1 MNNLFNIRKHKLF
14 LLAILLLATTGWAQK
29 HSLKEVEVQFSSKEV
44 TLAQISAAIEKQT
57 AFNVYLDQAINT
69 HNKVSLP
76 RQTIDLQTVLN
87 TLGSTWGIEYQL
99 NDQFISLKQS
109 KSKAKLITV
118 KGVIVGDDGLSL
130 PGATVVNLHSK
141 QAGMSDLDGAFSI
154 EAQEGDLLEFSF
166 MGYQPTEQKAMSTMH
181 VKLSEQASALDEIV
195 VIGYG
200 TMKKKDITGS
210 VGQVSGERIE
220 ARNTTQLSQ
229 ALQGQLSGVT
239 VTRNSNKTGTGA
251 TIRVRGVT
259 TIGDSNPLIIVD
271 GVAQDNIDEV
281 NTNDIAEISVLK
293 DAAAAS
299 IYGARAAAGVI
310 LITTKRAK
318 KGEFQF
324 SYKADYGIDKPTA
337 MPKPVDYQRYMEMIN
352 EMSWNDAGNPTDG
365 QHSIYSQEAIQ
376 TWKQNNALDPDQF
389 PITDWQDLLLRK
401 AAYQQRHAFS
411 MSGGGER
418 TKSRLSITY
427 DNNEAMY
434 AVENFKRI
442 MMRLN
447 NSVEINSFLSGD
459 VDFSYNTTNQT
470 SPTNNPVW
478 EAMRYA
484 PVYAATWQ
492 DGRIAEGKSGSNAY
506 ASLHYGGENKHTSDK
521 AYGRFALNI
530 TPLDDLKISL
540 VVAPQLYFNRR
551 KNFSKQIPYYDA
563 QDPTRFGGYING
575 HSSTQLVENRN
586 EGKQLTKQVLINYN
600 KTYNDHSVNV
610 LAGYEDNYNAVENLG
625 ASATNMELDNFPY
638 LDLAPVDYM
647 TNSGNKYETAYRSF
661 FGRLIYNYKDK
672 YHIQANIRKD
682 GSSRFHS
689 KYRWGTFP
697 SVSVGWTVS
706 NEDFMQ
712 GQNVFSNL
720 KLRGS
725 WGTLGNE
732 RIGNYPY
739 QSSIGF
745 SNTLFY
751 QDGQILS
758 SLTAAQ
764 IQYAIENI
772 TWETTTSTDFG
783 VDMYFLNNRLG
794 ITADYYKKK
803 TKDMLLELEIPA
815 FMGFENPNQ
824 NAGKMHTEGWDLDV
838 TWRDHIKD
846 FKYSVGLNV
855 SDSKTMMG
863 NLNGRIVIGNNQII
877 REGTPYNAWYGYV
890 AEGFFQSQEEIENS
904 ALLST
909 TTKPGDVKYK
919 DISGPDGVADGKI
932 SADYDR
938 VPLGNSLPRF
948 TYGGTLQMEYK
959 GIELGMAFQGV
970 GKRQSL
976 LTEEQM
982 RPFQSSWTSPMQEI
996 DGRYW
1001 SPYNTESQNLA
1012 AKYPRLSHASAENNN
1027 YKTSTLWLVNGAYF
1041 RIKNITLA
1049 YNFPKEVIK
1058 PILLDRLRV
1067 YLSLNDFFTVSNFPK
1082 GFDPETLY
1090 NSYITKSIN
1099 FGVSV
1104 NF

>member
-1 MNNLFNIRKHKLF
+1 MKNKLY
-14 LLAILLLATTGWAQK
+14 LLLFFLIATTGWAQK
-29 HSLKEVEVQFSSKEV
+29 RALNEVEVRFSSQEV
-44 TLAQISAAIEKQT
+44 TVAQIIEVIEKQT
-57 AFNVYLDQAINT
+57 EFQVFLDKTINT
-69 HNKVSLP
+69 KNKISLP
-76 RQTIDLQTVLN
+76 AQTTSLQNVLH
-87 TLGSTWGIEYQL
+87 TLQSNWAIAYQQDDHFL
-99 NDQFISLKQS
+99 SLKQAKFQG
-109 KSKAKLITV
+109 KSMTAS
-118 KGVIVGDDGLSL
+118 GVLVATDGLTL
-130 PGATVVNLHSK
+130 PGATVVNLNSK
-141 QAGMSDLDGAFSI
+141 QSTMTDLNGVFSI
-154 EAQEGDLLEFSF
+154 EAKESDLLEFSF
-166 MGYQPTEQKAMSTMH
+166 MGYQSIVQKAATGMH
-181 VKLSEQASALDEIV
+181 LTLSEQASALDEIV

-200 TMKKKDITGS
+200 TVKKKDLTGS
-210 VGQVSGERIE
+210 VGQVSGQLIE
-220 ARNTTQLSQ
+220 ERNTTQVSQ
-229 ALQGQLSGVT
+229 ALQGQMSGVT

-251 TIRVRGVT
+251 TIRVRGIT
-259 TIGDSNPLIIVD
+259 TIGDSNPLIVVD

-281 NTNDIAEISVLK
+281 NPNDIAEISVLK
-293 DAAAAS
+293 DASAAS

-318 KGEFQF
+318 SGEFLF
-324 SYKADYGIDKPTA
+324 NYKADFGIDKPTA
-337 MPKPVDYQRYMEMIN
+337 IPKPVDYKRYMEMMN
-352 EMSWNDAGNPTDG
+352 ELSWNDAANPENG

-376 TWKQNNALDPDQF
+376 SWKQNNALNPDQF
-389 PITDWQDLLLRK
+389 PITDWQDILLKK

-411 MSGGGER
+411 MSGGGEK

-434 AVENFKRI
+434 AIENFKRI

-447 NSVEINSFLSGD
+447 TTVDINSFLSGD
-459 VDFSYNTTNQT
+459 VDFSYNSTNQT
-470 SPTNNPVW
+470 SPVTNPVW
-478 EAMRYA
+478 EAIRYA
-484 PVYAATWQ
+484 PIYAATWK
-492 DGRIAEGKSGSNAY
+492 DGRIAEGKTGSNAY
-506 ASLHYGGENKHTSDK
+506 ARLHYGGQNKHYSDK
-521 AYGRFALNI
+521 AYGRFALHI
-530 TPLDDLKISL
+530 TPVTDLKVSL

-551 KNFSKQIPYYDA
+551 KNFTKQIPYYDA
-563 QDPTRFGGYING
+563 QDPTRFNGYING
-575 HSSTQLVENRN
+575 HASTQLVENRN

-600 KTYNDHSVNV
+600 KTFDDHSFNL
-610 LAGYEDNYNAVENLG
+610 LAGYEDNFNSVESLG
-625 ASATNMELDNFPY
+625 ASATNMELDNYPY

-647 TNSGNKYETAYRSF
+647 TNSGSKYETAYRSF
-661 FGRLIYNYKDK
+661 FGRLIYNYKEK
-672 YHIQANIRKD
+672 YHLQANVRKD

-706 NEDFMQ
+706 NEEFMQ
-712 GQNVFSNL
+712 DQNVFSNL

-824 NAGKMHTEGWDLDV
+824 NAGEMHTEGWDLDV
-838 TWRDHIKD
+838 TWRDQIQD
-846 FKYSVGLNV
+846 FKYNIGLNV
-855 SDSKTMMG
+855 SDSKTRMG
-863 NLNGRIVIGNNQII
+863 NLNNRIVISNNQII
-877 REGTPYNAWYGYV
+877 REATPYNAWYGYV
-890 AEGFFQSQEEIENS
+890 AEGLFQSQEDIDNS
-904 ALLST
+904 ALLT
-909 TTKPGDVKYK
+909 VATKPGDVKYK
-919 DISGPDGVADGKI
+919 DISGPDGVPDGKI

-948 TYGGTLQMEYK
+948 TYGGSIHMEYK

-982 RPFQSSWTSPMQEI
+982 RPFQSSWASPMQEI

-1001 SPYNTESQNLA
+1001 SLYNTESQNLA
-1012 AKYPRLSHASAENNN
+1012 AKYPRLSQSSAESNN
-1027 YKTSTLWLVNGAYF
+1027 YKTSSLWLVNGAYF

-1049 YNFPKEVIK
+1049 YNFPKELTK
-1058 PILLDRLRV
+1058 PILIDRLRV
-1067 YLSLNDFFTVSNFPK
+1067 YMSLNDFFTVSNYPK

-1090 NSYITKSIN
+1090 NSYITKSVN

>member
-1 MNNLFNIRKHKLF
+1 MNSFKTMKNKLY
-14 LLAILLLATTGWAQK
+14 LLLFFLIATTGWAQK
-29 HSLKEVEVQFSSKEV
+29 RALNEVEVRFSSQEV
-44 TLAQISAAIEKQT
+44 TVAQIIEVIEKQT
-57 AFNVYLDQAINT
+57 EFQVFLDKTINT
-69 HNKVSLP
+69 KNKISLP
-76 RQTIDLQTVLN
+76 AQTTSLQNVLH
-87 TLGSTWGIEYQL
+87 TLQSNWAIAYQQDDHFL
-99 NDQFISLKQS
+99 SLKQAKFQG
-109 KSKAKLITV
+109 KSMTAS
-118 KGVIVGDDGLSL
+118 GVLVATDGLTL
-130 PGATVVNLHSK
+130 PGATVVNLNSK
-141 QAGMSDLDGAFSI
+141 QSTMTDLNGVFSI
-154 EAQEGDLLEFSF
+154 EAKESDLLEFSF
-166 MGYQPTEQKAMSTMH
+166 MGYQSIVQKAATGMH
-181 VKLSEQASALDEIV
+181 LTLSEQASALDEIV

-200 TMKKKDITGS
+200 TVKKKDLTGS
-210 VGQVSGERIE
+210 VGQVSGQLIE
-220 ARNTTQLSQ
+220 ERNTTQVSQ
-229 ALQGQLSGVT
+229 ALQGQMSGVT

-251 TIRVRGVT
+251 TIRVRGIT
-259 TIGDSNPLIIVD
+259 TIGDSNPLIVVD

-281 NTNDIAEISVLK
+281 NPNDIAEISVLK
-293 DAAAAS
+293 DASAAS

-318 KGEFQF
+318 SGEFLF
-324 SYKADYGIDKPTA
+324 NYKADFGIDKPTA
-337 MPKPVDYQRYMEMIN
+337 IPKPVDYKRYMEMMN
-352 EMSWNDAGNPTDG
+352 ELSWNDAANPENG

-376 TWKQNNALDPDQF
+376 SWKQNNALNPDQF
-389 PITDWQDLLLRK
+389 PITDWQDILLKK

-411 MSGGGER
+411 MSGGGEK

-434 AVENFKRI
+434 AIENFKRI

-447 NSVEINSFLSGD
+447 TTVDINSFLSGD
-459 VDFSYNTTNQT
+459 VDFSYNSTNQT
-470 SPTNNPVW
+470 SPVTNPVW
-478 EAMRYA
+478 EAIRYA
-484 PVYAATWQ
+484 PIYAATWK
-492 DGRIAEGKSGSNAY
+492 DGRIAEGKTGSNAY
-506 ASLHYGGENKHTSDK
+506 ARLHYGGQNKHYSDK
-521 AYGRFALNI
+521 AYGRFALHI
-530 TPLDDLKISL
+530 TPVTDLKVSL

-551 KNFSKQIPYYDA
+551 KNFTKQIPYYDA
-563 QDPTRFGGYING
+563 QDPTRFNGYING
-575 HSSTQLVENRN
+575 HASTQLVENRN

-600 KTYNDHSVNV
+600 KTFDDHSFNL
-610 LAGYEDNYNAVENLG
+610 LAGYEDNFNSVESLG
-625 ASATNMELDNFPY
+625 ASATNMELDNYPY

-647 TNSGNKYETAYRSF
+647 TNSGSKYETAYRSF
-661 FGRLIYNYKDK
+661 FGRLMYNYKEK
-672 YHIQANIRKD
+672 YHLQANVRKD

-706 NEDFMQ
+706 NEEFMQ
-712 GQNVFSNL
+712 DQNVFSNL

-824 NAGKMHTEGWDLDV
+824 NAGEMHTEGWDLDV
-838 TWRDHIKD
+838 TWRDQIQD
-846 FKYSVGLNV
+846 FKYNIGLNV
-855 SDSKTMMG
+855 SDSKTRMG
-863 NLNGRIVIGNNQII
+863 NLNNRIVISNNQII
-877 REGTPYNAWYGYV
+877 REATPYNAWYGYV
-890 AEGFFQSQEEIENS
+890 AEGLFQSQEDIDNS
-904 ALLST
+904 ALLT
-909 TTKPGDVKYK
+909 VATIPGDVKYK
-919 DISGPDGVADGKI
+919 DISGPDGVPDGKI

-948 TYGGTLQMEYK
+948 TYGGSIHMEYK

-982 RPFQSSWTSPMQEI
+982 RPFQSSWASPMQEI

-1001 SPYNTESQNLA
+1001 SLYNTESQNLA
-1012 AKYPRLSHASAENNN
+1012 AKYPRLSQSSAESNN
-1027 YKTSTLWLVNGAYF
+1027 YKTSSLWLVNGAYF

-1049 YNFPKEVIK
+1049 YNFPKELTK
-1058 PILLDRLRV
+1058 PILIDRLRV
-1067 YLSLNDFFTVSNFPK
+1067 YMSLNDFFTVSNYPK

-1090 NSYITKSIN
+1090 NSYITKSVN

>member
-1 MNNLFNIRKHKLF
+1 MNTSFKMRIHKQF
-14 LLAILLLATTGWAQK
+14 LLLILLFATTTWAQSS
-29 HSLKEVEVQFSSKEV
+29 SLKDVAIQFSSQQV
-44 TLAQISAAIEKQT
+44 TLAQLKAVIEEQT
-57 AFNVYLDQAINT
+57 KLKVFLDDAINT
-69 HNKVSLP
+69 EHKISLTA
-76 RQTIDLQTVLN
+76 QTLSLEAVLQQLQSDLA
-87 TLGSTWGIEYQL
+87 IAYQV
-99 NDQFISLKQS
+99 DEDFISLKQQ
-109 KSKAKLITV
+109 KAQGTQIIAN
-118 KGVIVGDDGLSL
+118 GVVLADDGLTL
-130 PGATVVNLHSK
+130 PGATVVNLTSG
-141 QAGMSDLDGAFSI
+141 QSVMSDLDGAFSLP
-154 EAQEGDLLEFSF
+154 AQQGDLLDFSF
-166 MGYQPTEQKAMSTMH
+166 MGYQSVVEKAGSGML

-200 TMKKKDITGS
+200 TVKKKDLTGS
-210 VGQVSGERIE
+210 VGQVSGDLIE
-220 ARNTTQLSQ
+220 ERNTTQVSQ
-229 ALQGQLSGVT
+229 ALQGQISGVT
-239 VTRNSNKTGTGA
+239 VTRNSNKTGSGA
-251 TIRVRGVT
+251 DIRVRGIT

-271 GVAQDNIDEV
+271 GVAVDNIDEV
-281 NTNDIAEISVLK
+281 NANDIEEISVLK

-318 KGEFQF
+318 SGEFQF
-324 SYKADYGIDKPTA
+324 NYKVDFGIDKPTA
-337 MPKPVDYQRYMEMIN
+337 MPKPVDYRRYMQMIN
-352 EMSWNDAGNPTDG
+352 EMSWNDAGNPQNG
-365 QHSIYSQEAIQ
+365 QHSIYSQEAIES
-376 TWKQNNALDPDQF
+376 WRQNNALDPDQF
-389 PITDWQDLLLRK
+389 PITNWQDVLLRK
-401 AAYQQRHAFS
+401 SAYQQRHSLS

-418 TKSRLSITY
+418 TKSRLSLTY

-434 AVENFKRI
+434 AIENFKRI
-442 MMRLN
+442 MVRLN
-447 NSVEINSFLSGD
+447 NSVEINPYLSGD
-459 VDFSYNTTNQT
+459 VDFSYNSTNQT

-484 PVYAATWQ
+484 PIYAARWQ

-506 ASLHYGGENKHTSDK
+506 ASLHYGGENRHYSDK

-530 TPLDDLKISL
+530 TPISDLQVSL

-551 KNFSKQIPYYDA
+551 KNFTKQVAYYAA
-563 QDPTRFGGYING
+563 QDPTQFGGYISG
-575 HSSTQLVENRN
+575 HTSTKLVENRN
-586 EGKQLTKQVLINYN
+586 EGKQLTKQVLVNYYKEYKN
-600 KTYNDHSVNV
+600 HSFSF
-610 LAGYEDNYNAVENLG
+610 LAGYEDNFNSVESLG
-625 ASATNMELDNFPY
+625 AAGNNLELDNFPY

-647 TNSGNKYETAYRSF
+647 TNSGNKYQTAYRSF
-661 FGRLIYNYKDK
+661 FGRLIYNFNDRYS
-672 YHIQANIRKD
+672 IQANVRKD

-689 KYRWGTFP
+689 DYRWGTFP
-697 SVSVGWTVS
+697 SVSAGWTVS
-706 NEDFMQ
+706 NEKFMES
-712 GQNVFSNL
+712 QNIFSFL

-772 TWETTTSTDFG
+772 TWETTTSIDFG
-783 VDMYFLNNRLG
+783 VDMYFFNNRLG

-824 NAGKMHTEGWDLDV
+824 NAGEMHTEGWDLDV
-838 TWRDHIKD
+838 TWRDQIND
-846 FKYSVGLNV
+846 FKYSVGLNL
-855 SDSKTMMG
+855 SDSKSMMG
-863 NLNGRIVIGNNQII
+863 HLNDRIVISNNQII
-877 REGTPYNAWYGYV
+877 RQGLPYNAWYGYV
-890 AEGFFQSQEEIENS
+890 AEGLFQSQDEIDNS
-904 ALLST
+904 PLLSNV
-909 TTKPGDVKYK
+909 TKPGDVKYM
-919 DISGPDGVADGKI
+919 DISGPDGVPDGKI

-938 VPLGNSLPRF
+938 VALGSSLPRF
-948 TYGGTLQMEYK
+948 TYGGNLHMEYR
-959 GIELGMAFQGV
+959 GIELGVAFQGV

-976 LTEEQM
+976 LTEQQM

-1001 SPYNTESQNLA
+1001 SPYNTESENLA

-1027 YKTSTLWLVNGAYF
+1027 YKNSSLWLVNGAYF

-1049 YNFPKEVIK
+1049 YNFPKELTK
-1058 PILLDRLRV
+1058 PILIDRLRV
-1067 YLSLNDFFTVSNFPK
+1067 YVALNDFFTVSDFPE

>member
-1 MNNLFNIRKHKLF
+1 MNNFFKTRMKKQFLLLF
-14 LLAILLLATTGWAQK
+14 LLIATTGWAQK
-29 HSLKEVEVQFSSKEV
+29 RALKDVEVRLSSQEV
-44 TLAQISAAIEKQT
+44 TVEQIIEAIEQQT
-57 AFNVYLDQAINT
+57 QLKVFLDQTINT
-69 HNKVSLP
+69 QNKISLTTQTVS
-76 RQTIDLQTVLN
+76 LQTVLQV
-87 TLGSTWGIEYQL
+87 LQSKWAIAHQMDDQL
-99 NDQFISLKQS
+99 LSLKQG
-109 KSKAKLITV
+109 KSKGKRISA
-118 KGVIVGDDGLSL
+118 KGVIVAEDGLSL
-130 PGATVVNLHSK
+130 PGATVVNLNSK
-141 QAGMSDLDGAFSI
+141 QSAMSDLDGAFSM
-154 EAQEGDLLEFSF
+154 EAQENDLLEFSF
-166 MGYQPTEQKAMSTMH
+166 MGYQSIVQKATSSMQI
-181 VKLSEQASALDEIV
+181 KLSEQASALDEIV

-200 TMKKKDITGS
+200 TVKKKDLTGS
-210 VGQVSGERIE
+210 VGQVSGELIE
-220 ARNTTQLSQ
+220 ERNTTQLSQ
-229 ALQGQLSGVT
+229 ALQGQMSGVT
-239 VTRNSNKTGTGA
+239 VTRNSNKTGAGA
-251 TIRVRGVT
+251 TIRVRGIT

-293 DAAAAS
+293 DASAAS

-318 KGEFQF
+318 SGEFQF

-337 MPKPVDYQRYMEMIN
+337 MPKPVDYKRYMEMIN
-352 EMSWNDAGNPTDG
+352 EMSWNDAGNPENG

-376 TWKQNNALDPDQF
+376 TWKQNNTLDPDQF
-389 PITDWQDLLLRK
+389 PITDWQDLLLKK

-411 MSGGGER
+411 MSGGGEK
-418 TKSRLSITY
+418 TKSRLSMTY
-427 DNNEAMY
+427 DNNEALY

-447 NSVEINSFLSGD
+447 NSVEINSYLSGD
-459 VDFSYNTTNQT
+459 VDFSYNSTNQT

-484 PVYAATWQ
+484 PIYAATWQ

-506 ASLHYGGENKHTSDK
+506 ASLHYGGENKHYSDK

-530 TPLDDLKISL
+530 TPIRDVKVSL

-551 KNFSKQIPYYDA
+551 KNFTKQIPYYDA

-575 HSSTQLVENRN
+575 HASTKLVENRN
-586 EGKQLTKQVLINYN
+586 EGKQLTKQILINYN
-600 KTYNDHSVNV
+600 KTYNDHSFNL
-610 LAGYEDNYNAVENLG
+610 LAGYEDNFNSVESLG
-625 ASATNMELDNFPY
+625 ASANNMELDNFPY

-689 KYRWGTFP
+689 NYRWGTFP
-697 SVSVGWTVS
+697 SVSVGWTLS
-706 NEDFMQ
+706 NEEFMQ

-720 KLRGS
+720 KVRGS
-725 WGTLGNE
+725 WGMLGNE

-815 FMGFENPNQ
+815 FMGFENPSQ
-824 NAGKMHTEGWDLDV
+824 NAGEMHTEGWDLDV
-838 TWRDHIKD
+838 TWRDQMKD
-846 FKYSVGLNV
+846 FKYSIGLNV

-863 NLNGRIVIGNNQII
+863 NLNDRIVISNNQII

-890 AEGFFQSQEEIENS
+890 AEGLFQSQEEIGNS

-919 DISGPDGVADGKI
+919 DISGPDGVPDGKI

-938 VPLGNSLPRF
+938 VPLGSSLPRF
-948 TYGGTLQMEYK
+948 TYGGNIHMEYK

-1001 SPYNTESQNLA
+1001 SPYNTESENIA

-1049 YNFPKEVIK
+1049 YNFPKEVTK
-1058 PILLDRLRV
+1058 PILIDRLRV
-1067 YLSLNDFFTVSNFPK
+1067 YLSLNDFFTVSDFPK

>member
-1 MNNLFNIRKHKLF
+1 MNSFKTMKNKLY
-14 LLAILLLATTGWAQK
+14 LLLFFLIATTGWAQK
-29 HSLKEVEVQFSSKEV
+29 RALNEVEVRFSSQEV
-44 TLAQISAAIEKQT
+44 TVAQIIEVIEKQT
-57 AFNVYLDQAINT
+57 EFQVFLDKTINT
-69 HNKVSLP
+69 KNKISLP
-76 RQTIDLQTVLN
+76 AQTTSLQNVLH
-87 TLGSTWGIEYQL
+87 TLQSNWAIAYQQDDHFL
-99 NDQFISLKQS
+99 SLKQAKFQG
-109 KSKAKLITV
+109 KSMTAS
-118 KGVIVGDDGLSL
+118 GVLVATDGLTL
-130 PGATVVNLHSK
+130 PGATVVNLNSK
-141 QAGMSDLDGAFSI
+141 QSTMTDLNGVFSI
-154 EAQEGDLLEFSF
+154 EAKESDLLEFSF
-166 MGYQPTEQKAMSTMH
+166 MGYQSIVQKAATGMH
-181 VKLSEQASALDEIV
+181 LTLSEQASALDEIV

-200 TMKKKDITGS
+200 TVKKKDLTGS
-210 VGQVSGERIE
+210 VGQVSGQLIE
-220 ARNTTQLSQ
+220 ERNTTQVSQ
-229 ALQGQLSGVT
+229 ALQGQMSGVT

-251 TIRVRGVT
+251 TIRVRGIT
-259 TIGDSNPLIIVD
+259 TIGDSNPLIVVD

-281 NTNDIAEISVLK
+281 NPNDIAEISVLK
-293 DAAAAS
+293 DASAAS

-318 KGEFQF
+318 NGEFLF
-324 SYKADYGIDKPTA
+324 NYKADFGIDKPTA
-337 MPKPVDYQRYMEMIN
+337 IPKPVDYKRYMEMMN
-352 EMSWNDAGNPTDG
+352 ELSWNDAANPENG

-376 TWKQNNALDPDQF
+376 SWKQNNALNPDQF
-389 PITDWQDLLLRK
+389 PITDWQDILLKK

-411 MSGGGER
+411 MSGGGEK

-434 AVENFKRI
+434 AIENFKRI

-447 NSVEINSFLSGD
+447 TTVDINSFLSGD
-459 VDFSYNTTNQT
+459 VDFSYNSTNQT
-470 SPTNNPVW
+470 SPVTNPVW
-478 EAMRYA
+478 EAIRYA
-484 PVYAATWQ
+484 PIYAATWK
-492 DGRIAEGKSGSNAY
+492 DGRIAEGKTGSNAY
-506 ASLHYGGENKHTSDK
+506 ARLHYGGQNKHYSDK
-521 AYGRFALNI
+521 AYGRFALHI
-530 TPLDDLKISL
+530 TPVTDLKVSL

-551 KNFSKQIPYYDA
+551 KNFTKQIPYYDA
-563 QDPTRFGGYING
+563 QDPTRFNGYING
-575 HSSTQLVENRN
+575 HASTQLVENRN

-600 KTYNDHSVNV
+600 KTFDDHSFNL
-610 LAGYEDNYNAVENLG
+610 LAGYEDNFNSVESLG
-625 ASATNMELDNFPY
+625 ASATNMELDNYPY

-647 TNSGNKYETAYRSF
+647 TNSGSKFETAYRSF
-661 FGRLIYNYKDK
+661 FGRLMYNYKEK
-672 YHIQANIRKD
+672 YHLQANVRKD

-706 NEDFMQ
+706 NEEFMQ
-712 GQNVFSNL
+712 DQNVFSNL

-824 NAGKMHTEGWDLDV
+824 NAGEMHTEGWDLDV
-838 TWRDHIKD
+838 TWRDQIQD
-846 FKYSVGLNV
+846 FKYNIGLNV
-855 SDSKTMMG
+855 SDSKTRMG
-863 NLNGRIVIGNNQII
+863 NLNNRIVISNNQII
-877 REGTPYNAWYGYV
+877 REATPYNAWYGYV
-890 AEGFFQSQEEIENS
+890 AEGLFQSQEDIDNS
-904 ALLST
+904 ALLT
-909 TTKPGDVKYK
+909 VATKPGDVKYK
-919 DISGPDGVADGKI
+919 DISGPDGVPDGKI

-948 TYGGTLQMEYK
+948 TYGGSIHMEYK

-982 RPFQSSWTSPMQEI
+982 RPFQSSWASPMQEI

-1001 SPYNTESQNLA
+1001 SLYNTESQNLA
-1012 AKYPRLSHASAENNN
+1012 AKYPRLSQSSAESNN
-1027 YKTSTLWLVNGAYF
+1027 YKTSSLWLVNGAYF

-1049 YNFPKEVIK
+1049 YNFPKELTK
-1058 PILLDRLRV
+1058 PILIDRLRV
-1067 YLSLNDFFTVSNFPK
+1067 YMSLNDFFTVSNYPK

-1090 NSYITKSIN
+1090 NSYITKSVN

>member
-1 MNNLFNIRKHKLF
+1 MKNSFKIRIHQQLLLLF
-14 LLAILLLATTGWAQK
+14 LFIATTGWAQK
-29 HSLKEVEVQFSSKEV
+29 RSLKEVEVRFSNQEV
-44 TLAQISAAIEKQT
+44 TIAQIVAVIEKQT
-57 AFNVYLDQAINT
+57 EFKIFLDQAINT
-69 HNKVSLP
+69 QNKISLPAPTVSL
-76 RQTIDLQTVLN
+76 QVVLN
-87 TLGSTWGIEYQL
+87 TLQNKWAIAHQL
-99 NDQFISLKQS
+99 DDQFLSLKQHQTKG
-109 KSKAKLITV
+109 KSITA
-118 KGVIVGDDGLSL
+118 KGVIVGDDGLGL
-130 PGATVVNLHSK
+130 PGATVVNLQSK
-141 QAGMSDLDGAFSI
+141 QAVMSNLDGAFSM
-154 EAQEGDLLEFSF
+154 EAQESDVLEFSF
-166 MGYQPTEQKAMSTMH
+166 MGYQSLAQKASGAMQI
-181 VKLSEQASALDEIV
+181 KLSEQASALDEIV

-200 TMKKKDITGS
+200 TIKKKDVTGS
-210 VGQVSGERIE
+210 VGQVSGALIE
-220 ARNTTQLSQ
+220 ERNTTQLSQ
-229 ALQGQLSGVT
+229 ALQGQMSGVT
-239 VTRNSNKTGTGA
+239 VTRNSNKTGAGA
-251 TIRVRGVT
+251 TIRVRGIT

-318 KGEFQF
+318 SGEFQF

-337 MPKPVDYQRYMEMIN
+337 MPQPVDYRRYMEMIN
-352 EMSWNDAGNPTDG
+352 EMSWNDAGNPANG
-365 QHSIYSQEAIQ
+365 QHSIYSQEVIQ

-389 PITDWQDLLLRK
+389 PITDWQDLLLK
-401 AAYQQRHAFS
+401 KSAYQQHHSFS
-411 MSGGGER
+411 MSGGGEK
-418 TKSRLSITY
+418 TKSRLSMAY
-427 DNNEAMY
+427 DNNEALY
-434 AVENFKRI
+434 AIENFKRI

-447 NSVEINSFLSGD
+447 NSVEINSYLSGD
-459 VDFSYNTTNQT
+459 VDFSYNSTDQT
-470 SPTNNPVW
+470 SPINNPIW

-484 PVYAATWQ
+484 PVYAATWK

-506 ASLHYGGENKHTSDK
+506 ASLHYGGQNKHYSDK
-521 AYGRFALNI
+521 AYGRFALHI
-530 TPLDDLKISL
+530 KPLSDLKVSL

-551 KNFSKQIPYYDA
+551 KNFTKQVSYYDA
-563 QDPTRFGGYING
+563 QDPTRLGGYING
-575 HSSTQLVENRN
+575 HSSTKLVENRN

-600 KTYNDHSVNV
+600 KEYKDHSFNL
-610 LAGYEDNYNAVENLG
+610 LAGYEDNFNAVENLG
-625 ASATNMELDNFPY
+625 ASANNLELDNFPY

-689 KYRWGTFP
+689 MYRWGTFP
-697 SVSVGWTVS
+697 AVSVGWTVS
-706 NEDFMQ
+706 NEEFMQ
-712 GQNVFSNL
+712 GQRVFSNL

-824 NAGKMHTEGWDLDV
+824 NAGEMHTEGWDLDV

-846 FKYSVGLNV
+846 FNYSIGLNV

-890 AEGFFQSQEEIENS
+890 AEGLFQSQEEIDNT

-919 DISGPDGVADGKI
+919 DISGPDGVPDGKI

-938 VPLGNSLPRF
+938 VPLGSSLPRF
-948 TYGGTLQMEYK
+948 TYGGTIHMEYK

-1049 YNFPKEVIK
+1049 YNFPKEITK
-1058 PILLDRLRV
+1058 PILIDRLRV
-1067 YLSLNDFFTVSNFPK
+1067 YLSLNDFFTVSDFPK